1 MKAVAVVPGKRQV
14 ELIEQEPPRLA
25 APTQVR
31 LRMLEVGVCG
41 TDREIYAF
49 QCGTP
54 PAGSEHLVIGHEPWG
69 RWSRSGR
76 R

>member
-14 ELIEQEPPRLA
+14 QLIEQEPPRLA

-41 TDREIYAF
+41 TDREI
-49 QCGTP
+49 C
-54 PAGSEHLVIGHEPWG
+54 
-69 RWSRSGR
+69 
-76 R
+76 